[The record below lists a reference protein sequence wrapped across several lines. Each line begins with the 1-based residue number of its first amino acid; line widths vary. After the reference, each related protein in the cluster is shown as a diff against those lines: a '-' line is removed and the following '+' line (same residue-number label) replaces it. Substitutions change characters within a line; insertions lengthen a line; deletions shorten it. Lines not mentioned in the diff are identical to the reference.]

1 MSQVTGVSELAILA
15 VTGAKVVSGGP
26 ATTGMGQYPE
36 LEYGRKMSRTWSPVT
51 HVITGLFWS
60 MKGRL
65 FCVYCLPIPVEN
77 ELTYHEAGNKQEMAR
92 KVNILPAY
100 HDSW

>member
-1 MSQVTGVSELAILA
+1 MTFRLPPLFVCAIHARPIDTGD
-15 VTGAKVVSGGP
+15 
-26 ATTGMGQYPE
+26 TTGMGQYPE

-51 HVITGLFWS
+51 HVITGLFRS